1 MHDIKTHSVE
11 LGGKT
16 LTFEHGKMAMQ
27 AQGSVFCSYGDTRLL
42 ATVGLGSARD
52 GIDFFPL
59 VVDFEAKFYA
69 TGKIKGSRFMK
80 REGRASDA
88 HLLVARMID
97 RPIRP
102 MFPKGM
108 TNEVQIICTLL
119 QGDGE
124 HTASAMA
131 MNATSMAIQI
141 SGVPFEAPIG
151 AVRVGMD
158 ESGNFILDPSFEQE
172 ENGDLDLLVAGT
184 EEAILM
190 VEAGANLISNEKM
203 IGALEFAHDHIK
215 TICQAQ
221 KEFIKQFDVVP
232 FEATFKAESA
242 DAEAFVNEVL
252 SDADFMDVMGKKKKE
267 IKEKLHVLED
277 KLMVA
282 AEEKLEEGV
291 FTKKDLK
298 NYFDKKFGKSQ
309 RVRILDQG
317 IRIDGRKPNEIRP
330 LYTEVGLLPRTHG
343 SALFQRG
350 ETQALS
356 VLTVGG
362 PKDEQLLDEA
372 DRPEYRKRY
381 IHHYNFPPYSVGET
395 RMMRGPGR
403 REIGH
408 GALAERA
415 LRYVLPTKDADEFPY
430 MLRVVSEILA
440 CNGSSSMA
448 SVCGSTLSLMD
459 GGIPLKSAIS
469 GIAMGLVMDEES
481 GKYHVLSDIQGLED
495 AGGDMDFKVTGDENG
510 ITALQMDIK
519 VKGLKLELLVEA
531 LKQAQEGRTHILANM
546 KATIA
551 APREKMNDFAPQI
564 YTVRVEED
572 DIAKVIGKGGETIQ
586 GMEKDFLVDISIED
600 DGLVT
605 IAAVGAEGAHKAIE
619 RIKQVTYKPKVGDV
633 FENCAVKKIMD
644 FGAFV
649 EFMPKQDGLV
659 HVSEISKERVEN
671 VTDVLSE
678 GQKVNVKILGFERGK
693 VKLSMK
699 ALL

>member
-16 LTFEHGKMAMQ
+16 LTFEHGKMAQQ
-27 AQGSVFCSYGDTRLL
+27 AQGSIFCSYGDTRLL
-42 ATVGLGSARD
+42 ATVGLGNARE
-52 GIDFFPL
+52 GINFFPL
-59 VVDFEAKFYA
+59 VVDFEARFYA

-88 HLLVARMID
+88 HLLIARMID

-124 HTASAMA
+124 HTASALA
-131 MNATSMAIQI
+131 MNATSMAIQL

-158 ESGNFILDPSFEQE
+158 DNGAFILDPSFEQE
-172 ENGDLDLLVAGT
+172 EHGDLDLLVAGT

-203 IGALEFAHDHIK
+203 VEALAFAHDNIK

-221 KEFIKQFDVVP
+221 KEFIKEFDITP
-232 FEATFKAESA
+232 FEATFKEESEAAE
-242 DAEAFVNEVL
+242 EFVNNFF
-252 SDADFMDVMGKKKKE
+252 SDSDYATVSGKKKKE
-267 IKEKLHVLED
+267 IKAKLHILED
-277 KLMVA
+277 KMLEAAADKIA
-282 AEEKLEEGV
+282 AEELTEKALKNYFSKNFGESIRKRILEEGV
-291 FTKKDLK
+291 
-298 NYFDKKFGKSQ
+298 
-309 RVRILDQG
+309 RV
-317 IRIDGRKPNEIRP
+317 DGRKPNEIRP

-343 SALFQRG
+343 VGLFQRG
-350 ETQALS
+350 ETQVLS

-372 DRPEYRKRY
+372 DRPEYTKRY

-430 MLRVVSEILA
+430 MLRVVSEVLA

-459 GGIPLKSAIS
+459 GGIPIKTPIS
-469 GIAMGLVMDEES
+469 GIAMGLVMDEET
-481 GKYHVLSDIQGLED
+481 GKYEILSDIQGMED

-519 VKGLKLELLVEA
+519 VKGLKLELLTEA
-531 LKQAQEGRTHILANM
+531 LEQAQVGRTHILENM
-546 KATIA
+546 KATIG
-551 APREKMNDFAPQI
+551 APREKMNEFAPQI
-564 YTVRVEED
+564 YTVRVEEE

-586 GMEKDFLVDISIED
+586 GMEKEFLVDISIEN

-605 IAAVGAEGAHKAIE
+605 IAAVGEEGARKAIK
-619 RIKQVTYKPKVGDV
+619 RIEEVTYKPKVGDI
-633 FENCAVKKIMD
+633 FEDCVVKKIMD

-659 HVSEISKERVEN
+659 HVSEIAKERVEN
-671 VTDVLSE
+671 VTDFLKE

>member
-1 MHDIKTHSVE
+1 MHDIKTHSVK
-11 LGGKT
+11 LGEKT
-16 LTFEHGKMAMQ
+16 LTFEHGKLAQQ
-27 AQGSVFCSYGDTRLL
+27 AQGSIFCSYGDTRLL
-42 ATVGLGSARD
+42 ATVGLGNARE

-88 HLLVARMID
+88 HLLIARMID

-119 QGDGE
+119 QGDGI

-151 AVRVGMD
+151 AVRVGMND
-158 ESGNFILDPSFEQE
+158 NGDFILDPSFKE
-172 ENGDLDLLVAGT
+172 EESGDLDLLVAGT

-203 IGALEFAHDHIK
+203 VEALAFAHDHIK
-215 TICQAQ
+215 IICQAQ
-221 KEFIKQFDVVP
+221 KEFISQFDITP
-232 FEATFKAESA
+232 FEATFKDESESA
-242 DAEAFVNEVL
+242 KEFVNNFF
-252 SDADFMDVMGKKKKE
+252 SDSDYDTVSGKKKKE
-267 IKEKLHVLED
+267 IKEKLHNLED
-277 KLMVA
+277 KLIEA
-282 AEEKLEEGV
+282 AKDKIGAEE
-291 FTKKDLK
+291 FTEKDLK
-298 NYFDKKFGKSQ
+298 KYFSENFGKNI
-309 RVRILDQG
+309 RKRILEKG
-317 IRIDGRKPNEIRP
+317 VRVDGRKTDEIRQ
-330 LYTEVGLLPRTHG
+330 LYTEVGLLSRTHG
-343 SALFQRG
+343 SGLFQRG
-350 ETQALS
+350 ETQVLS

-372 DRPEYRKRY
+372 DRPEYTKRY

-415 LRYVLPTKDADEFPY
+415 LRYVLPTKDEDEFPY
-430 MLRVVSEILA
+430 MLRVVSEVLA
-440 CNGSSSMA
+440 CNGSSSMG
-448 SVCGSTLSLMD
+448 SVCGSTLALMD
-459 GGIPLKSAIS
+459 GGIPIKTPIS
-469 GIAMGLVMDEES
+469 GIAMGLVIDEET
-481 GKYHVLSDIQGLED
+481 GKYEILSDIQGMED

-519 VKGLKLELLVEA
+519 VKGLKLELLTEA
-531 LKQAQEGRTHILANM
+531 LKQAQIGRTHILKNM
-546 KATIA
+546 KATIET
-551 APREKMNDFAPQI
+551 PRENMNKYAPQI
-564 YTVRVEED
+564 YTIKVEED
-572 DIAKVIGKGGETIQ
+572 DIAAIIGKGGETIQ
-586 GMEKDFLVDISIED
+586 GMEKDYDVDISIEE

-605 IAAVGAEGAHKAIE
+605 IAAVGEEGAKKAIK
-619 RIKQVTYKPKVGDV
+619 RIKEITYKPQIGDV
-633 FENCAVKKIMD
+633 IENCTVKKIMD

-649 EFMPKQDGLV
+649 EYAPKQDGLV
-659 HVSEISKERVEN
+659 HISEIAKERVNKVE
-671 VTDVLSE
+671 DFLKE
-678 GQKVNVKILGFERGK
+678 GQKVTVKILGFERGK

-699 ALL
+699 ACL